1 MRQGL
6 SLAYLDFSKNYRVAH
21 AVEMMNG
28 NLPLVF
34 GLIAMNF
41 AGCNIPVP
49 LAEQQKL
56 YHLFVA
62 MTCLS

>member
-6 SLAYLDFSKNYRVAH
+6 SLAYLDFSKVDREAH

-34 GLIAMNF
+34 GLTAMNV
-41 AGCNIPVP
+41 AGCISPVP

-56 YHLFVA
+56 NNYLWI
-62 MTCLS
+62 